1 LENSLTSSVLSRCE
15 TGANCAAAIQ
25 LSLGMAARMREAFIA
40 HIAPVTPHMI
50 RNVVAEKALGLPRS
64 Y

>member
-1 LENSLTSSVLSRCE
+1 VLSRCE

-40 HIAPVTPHMI
+40 
-50 RNVVAEKALGLPRS
+50 RVALSRRT
-64 Y
+64 